1 MSKLFAG
8 MHVSLAGSVPYGLGL
23 NEKLLPEYLKEVGYS
38 THILGKVCVFT
49 KSIFHQDANPLVF
62 FLCVFFVLFNFTN
75 CTFSVIA
82 MR

>member
-23 NEKLLPEYLKEVGYS
+23 EEKLLPEYLKEVGYS

-49 KSIFHQDANPLVF
+49 KSIFHQDANPLVLGRF
-62 FLCVFFVLFNFTN
+62 GFLCSSKHFALPIPTY
-75 CTFSVIA
+75 
-82 MR
+82 